1 MGGSLRRRISKV
13 SHQAAR
19 RKRAS
24 AQGEG
29 LIAGEHVP
37 DRFGELSGE
46 VDLGDLGA
54 ALATE
59 AFFNRLV
66 ALGVER
72 VVAGV
77 RWLISG

>member
-13 SHQAAR
+13 SHQAA
-19 RKRAS
+19 
-24 AQGEG
+24 
-29 LIAGEHVP
+29 
-37 DRFGELSGE
+37 ELSGE

-72 VVAGV
+72 VLAGV
-77 RWLISG
+77 RWLVSG